1 LMRITIQL
9 TDELAAL
16 YQKRADTHAVRISS
30 LLAEQL
36 KRFVHVDP
44 YDRIIVIPSAQR
56 DELERILSGGAL
68 EDAADLVLKVEKLAS
83 IRIGGVSLDFTPG
96 QKRELKRL
104 ADRQGITYKEI
115 VARTVKS
122 MEEQFFS
129 YAY

>member
-1 LMRITIQL
+1 MRVTIQL

-16 YQKRADTHAVRISS
+16 YQKAADGHAVRISS

-36 KRFVHVDP
+36 KRFAHIDP
-44 YDRIIVIPSAQR
+44 YDRIVVIPSGQR
-56 DELERILSGGAL
+56 DELEKILSGGVI
-68 EDAADLVLKVEKLAS
+68 EDAADLVLKVEALAA
-83 IRIGGVSLDFTPG
+83 IQVEGVTLDFTPG

-104 ADRQGITYKEI
+104 ADRQGITYEEI
-115 VARTVKS
+115 VQRTVKS